1 MPISRT
7 RTTADIRREI
17 EATEQRLVDLV
28 ERWRS
33 AGTTA
38 SIPPEAPTREA
49 LDRIEQVL
57 RYQRG
62 AVDRLHQLW
71 IEYAQAI
78 GQHAPQ

>member
-1 MPISRT
+1 MPVTRS

-17 EATEQRLVDLV
+17 VATERRLGELVD
-28 ERWRS
+28 RWRS
-33 AGTTA
+33 SGTSA
-38 SIPPEAPTREA
+38 SISVDPPAREA
-49 LDRIEQVL
+49 LDRVEEML

-71 IEYAQAI
+71 IELAQAV